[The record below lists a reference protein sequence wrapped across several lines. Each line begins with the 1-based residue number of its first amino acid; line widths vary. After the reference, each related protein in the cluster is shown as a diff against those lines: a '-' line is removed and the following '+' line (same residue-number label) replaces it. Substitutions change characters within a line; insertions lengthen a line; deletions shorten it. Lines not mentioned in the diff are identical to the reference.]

1 MKNSKMILMGGIKNP
16 ISAENFIKEGI
27 TDFISL
33 SRPLIY
39 EPDLPNRWM
48 SGDSSPAKCISC
60 NSCYV
65 TIFNGPVYCVV
76 RRRLEKRKQRKAKDN
91 E

>member
-1 MKNSKMILMGGIKNP
+1 MILMGGIKNP
-16 ISAENFIKEGI
+16 ISAENFLKAGI

-39 EPDLPNRWM
+39 EPNLPNRWLN
-48 SGDSSPAKCISC
+48 GDLESAKCRSC

-65 TIFNGPVYCVV
+65 TIFSGPVYCVV
-76 RRRLEKRKQRKAKDN
+76 RKKLENREKRKKK
-91 E
+91 